1 MPGQD
6 VEFPSNG
13 GTASGYL
20 ATPAAR
26 SGPGLI
32 VIQEWWGLNDQI
44 RRTADR
50 YADEGFVAL
59 APDFYHGHG
68 VRIGEPDEAGKLL
81 MALDIDRAGR
91 DARGAARFL
100 VEHAA
105 VRGSR
110 VGVIG
115 FCMGG
120 QLALLVGTVA
130 PDEIGAVIDMYGIHP
145 NVKPD
150 FSKMRAPALL
160 LFAEKDDFVN
170 ADTRSALEQQ
180 LEAAGVRFESHVYPG
195 VDHAFMNDDRPEVYV
210 PEVAQDAW
218 RRGVEFLR
226 RELFPV
232 SS

>member
-6 VEFPSNG
+6 VEYPSNG

-20 ATPAAR
+20 ATPA
-26 SGPGLI
+26 SGNGAGLI

-50 YADEGFVAL
+50 YAEEGFVAL
-59 APDFYHGHG
+59 APDFYHGQG
-68 VRIGEPDEAGKLL
+68 ARIGAPDEAGKLL
-81 MALDIDRAGR
+81 MALDIDRVGR
-91 DARGAARFL
+91 DARGAAQFL
-100 VEHAA
+100 LKDPG
-105 VRGSR
+105 VRGPR

-120 QLALLVGTVA
+120 QLALLAGTVA
-130 PDEIGAVIDMYGIHP
+130 PDEIGAIIDMYGIHP

-150 FSKMRAPALL
+150 FSNMRAPVLM

-170 ADTRSALEQQ
+170 AEAREALEEQ
-180 LEAAGVRFESHVYPG
+180 LRAAGVRFDSHTYPG

-210 PEVAQDAW
+210 PEVAADAW
-218 RRGVEFLR
+218 RRGIDFLR
-226 RELFPV
+226 REL
-232 SS
+232 